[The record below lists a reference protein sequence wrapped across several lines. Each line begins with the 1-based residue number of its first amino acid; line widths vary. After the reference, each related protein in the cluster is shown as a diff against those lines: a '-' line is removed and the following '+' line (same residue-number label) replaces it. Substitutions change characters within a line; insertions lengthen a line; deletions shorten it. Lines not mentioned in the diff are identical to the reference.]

1 MQKNTIAWAIACA
14 FAGIAAPLPP
24 DALAQD
30 ATEVRIRKLEEQL
43 QAVTEEL
50 LRLKEE
56 AAAKRAQ
63 EEAAA
68 RPSAPAPAAAAPAED
83 AQALRKEVDALKA
96 KVSEVQDQASAT
108 EAKIDQGGVR
118 AYLGPGLIFEDP
130 RGRWRMQVS
139 GRAQLDY
146 RAFAPDFT
154 SADTF
159 SIRRARVGV
168 SATILNDYAVFVEE
182 EFANQNTN
190 PSTAT
195 ANPILTFAY
204 VDLNWF
210 RPNVRFRL
218 GQFKPSITLDNMML
232 DLQTDFLERSFT
244 QNLLGS
250 VYDAGVQVFGEPM
263 PGLFYAGSVTNGA
276 GQGNSEPQSNL
287 QQATKDGKM
296 WTVRL
301 VNDFAQTFRIPDS
314 VIHLGGAYQQTG
326 FANSNQNQTPFTATA
341 VQTEARGITFFLP
354 QAFNPSS
361 GGLQIGNVN
370 RAIFDLEAALARGP
384 FRLQGDY
391 MEAKYSSNVLSTN
404 TDFDRTLK
412 AWYVTAG
419 WVITGENY
427 SDWYREGTFIRPRP
441 KNNFGFD
448 KGDGWGLWELNLRY
462 SSFDGTDF
470 NNGNRIYTGRLGTS
484 SNFPNIT
491 QGTNKADAWT
501 LGLKWLPNL
510 YTRIAV
516 NLIRTRFDTPV
527 VVNGRSTDYEN
538 AITFRTQVDF

>member
-1 MQKNTIAWAIACA
+1 MNKNTLAAAIALA
-14 FAGIAAPLPP
+14 LAGIGTAAPHP
-24 DALAQD
+24 ALAQD
-30 ATEVRIRKLEEQL
+30 ATEDRIRKLEEQL
-43 QAVTEEL
+43 QSVTQEL
-50 LRLKEE
+50 TRLKEE
-56 AAAKRAQ
+56 AAAARKAQ

-68 RPSAPAPAAAAPAED
+68 RAMAPAADAPSPGED
-83 AQALRKEVDALKA
+83 GQALRKEVDALKS
-96 KVSEVQDQASAT
+96 KVAEVQDQASAT
-108 EAKIDQGGVR
+108 EAKVDQSGVR
-118 AYLGPGLIFEDP
+118 AYLGPGLVFEDP
-130 RGRWRMQVS
+130 RGRWRLQVS

-146 RAFAPDFT
+146 RAFSPDFT
-154 SADTF
+154 NADTF
-159 SIRRARVGV
+159 SIRRARIGV
-168 SATILNDYAVFVEE
+168 SATILNDYGVFVEE

-250 VYDAGVQVFGEPM
+250 VYDAGVQVFGEPI

-301 VNDFAQTFRIPDS
+301 VNDFAQTFKIPDT

-326 FANSNQNQTPFTATA
+326 FANGTGSDAFRATS
-341 VQTEARGITFFLP
+341 VQTEARGLTFFTP
-354 QAFNPSS
+354 QAFN
-361 GGLQIGNVN
+361 GTTLQNGNVN

-384 FRLQGDY
+384 FRIQGDY
-391 MEAKYSSNVLSTN
+391 MEAKYSSNILSTD

-427 SDWYREGTFIRPRP
+427 ADWYREGTFIRPRP
-441 KNNFGFD
+441 RNNFGFD

-470 NNGNRIYTGRLGTS
+470 NNGNRNFTGRVGTS
-484 SNFPNIT
+484 ANFPNIT

-527 VVNGRSTDYEN
+527 VVNGRSTDYED